1 MSKAFFEEVL
11 TLETVQEHFESWR
24 TSRSSRRDPIPEH
37 LWQAAVRLCRY
48 HLVSHISRR
57 LRLSHSELKK
67 RTLRE
72 SSPRPDF
79 LSINLTPPATPV
91 AYGWHME
98 CQRADGARMCISGQ
112 SVLPDIATLL
122 GRFLS

>member
-1 MSKAFFEEVL
+1 MSNAFFEEVL

-24 TSRSSRRDPIPEH
+24 ASRSSKRDPIPEH
-37 LWQAAVRLCRY
+37 LWQSAIRLCRY
-48 HLVSHISRR
+48 HLVSHVSKR

-67 RTLRE
+67 RTLQE
-72 SSPRPDF
+72 SSSRPDF
-79 LSINLTPPATPV
+79 LPINLHSPATSA
-91 AYGWHME
+91 AYGWQVE
-98 CQRADGARMCISGQ
+98 CKRADGARLRISGQ